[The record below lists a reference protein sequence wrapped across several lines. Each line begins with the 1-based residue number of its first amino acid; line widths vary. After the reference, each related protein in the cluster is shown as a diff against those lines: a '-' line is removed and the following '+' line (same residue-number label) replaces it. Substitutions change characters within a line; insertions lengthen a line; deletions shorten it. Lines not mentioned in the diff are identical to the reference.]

1 MRQYRTLILILI
13 VLAASIALV
22 VPLDEH
28 PGIHFL
34 GIERT
39 IKTRLGLDLVGGVQV
54 LLEAQS
60 PDGQPIDDEVMRTTV
75 SIVENRVNGMG
86 VEEAVVQRAGDRYI
100 IVEIPDIYD
109 TEAAER
115 TVKETAFLEF
125 VDFSEIPVEEAF
137 SLVGMTIRTYDPVA
151 GNGGDEPAD
160 PTLPAF
166 RTVMTGQ
173 AIRNVGVM
181 PGQLGGYEVAFE
193 LTPEGSRAFGEYTRQ
208 NVGRAL
214 AIVLDKEVIS
224 APRINQPIEDGSAS
238 ITGNFD
244 YDSANQLAVQLRYG
258 SLPIPLEVVESRTI
272 GATLGEDSLQKS
284 LTAGFIG
291 FVFVML
297 FMGTYYRL
305 PGMVA
310 VLAILSYALI
320 IFALFRFIPVT
331 LTLPGIAGLILSTG
345 SALDGNILIFERLK
359 EELRAGRTL
368 RQAVELGFERAW
380 PSIRDSNFTT
390 LITCL
395 ILFWFGS
402 AFGATIVKGFS
413 ITLAIGVTVGMFTA
427 LVVTR
432 TFMQIILK
440 VIQPSNYVRWFGL

>member
-1 MRQYRTLILILI
+1 MTKHKTIILI
-13 VLAASIALV
+13 VVVLVASLALV
-22 VPLDEH
+22 IPLNDH

-34 GIERT
+34 GIDRT

-60 PDGQPIDDEVMRTTV
+60 PDGEPISDDIMRTTV
-75 SIVENRVNGMG
+75 SIVENRVNGLG

-115 TVKETAFLEF
+115 TVRETAFLEF
-125 VDFSEIPVEEAF
+125 VDFSMFSPDEAV
-137 SLVGMTIRTYDPVA
+137 SLVGMTINTYDPAA
-151 GNGGDEPAD
+151 GNGGDEPFD
-160 PTLPAF
+160 PSSPAF

-173 AIRNVGVM
+173 GIRNVGVI

-193 LTPEGSRAFGEYTRQ
+193 LTPEGTRAFADYTRE

-224 APRINQPIEDGSAS
+224 APRINQPIEDGSAT

-244 YDSANQLAVQLRYG
+244 YEGANQLAVQLRYG

-297 FMGTYYRL
+297 FMGVYYRL
-305 PGMVA
+305 PGVVA

-320 IFALFRFIPVT
+320 IFALFRFIPIT

-368 RQAVELGFERAW
+368 RQALELGFERAW

-432 TFMQIILK
+432 TFLQLILR
-440 VIQPSNYVRWFGL
+440 VIQPSNFIKWFGL

>member
-1 MRQYRTLILILI
+1 MTNYRSLILILVI
-13 VLAASIALV
+13 MAVSIALV
-22 VPLDEH
+22 VPLNDH
-28 PGIHFL
+28 PGLHFL
-34 GIERT
+34 GIERDV
-39 IKTRLGLDLVGGVQV
+39 KTRLGLDLVGGVQV
-54 LLEAQS
+54 LLEAQT
-60 PDGQPIDDEVMRTTV
+60 PDGQPISDELMRTTV
-75 SIVENRVNGMG
+75 AIVENRVNGLG

-115 TVKETAFLEF
+115 TVRETAFLEF
-125 VDFSEIPVEEAF
+125 VDFSELTTDEAF
-137 SLVGMTIRTYDPVA
+137 SLVGWTIQTYDPTA
-151 GNGGDEPAD
+151 NGDLEGLD
-160 PTLPAF
+160 PSIPAF

-173 AIRNVGVM
+173 EIRNVGVM
-181 PGQLGGYEVAFE
+181 PGALGGYEVAFE
-193 LTPEGSRAFGEYTRQ
+193 LTPDGARAFAEYTRQ

-214 AIVLDKEVIS
+214 AITLDKEVIS
-224 APRINQPIEDGSAS
+224 APRINTPIEDGSAS

-244 YDSANQLAVQLRYG
+244 YESANQLAVQLRYG
-258 SLPIPLEVVESRTI
+258 SLPVPLEVVESRTI

-291 FVFVML
+291 FFFVML

-305 PGMVA
+305 PGLIA

-368 RQAVELGFERAW
+368 RQAIQLGFDRAW

-432 TFMQIILK
+432 TFMQLILRF
-440 VIQPSNYVRWFGL
+440 IQPTNYAKWFGL

>member
-1 MRQYRTLILILI
+1 MRQYRTLILIVI
-13 VLAASIALV
+13 VLAASLLLV
-22 VPLDEH
+22 VPLDDH

-34 GIERT
+34 GIERS

-75 SIVENRVNGMG
+75 SIVENRVNGLG

-115 TVKETAFLEF
+115 TVRETAFLEF
-125 VDFSEIPVEEAF
+125 VDFSGISLDEAY
-137 SLVGMTIRTYDPVA
+137 SLVGWTIQTYNPA
-151 GNGGDEPAD
+151 TGNGEPVD
-160 PTLPAF
+160 PSIPSF

-173 AIRNVGVM
+173 EIRNVGVM
-181 PGQLGGYEVAFE
+181 PGQLGGYEVVFE
-193 LTPEGSRAFGEYTRQ
+193 LTPEGARLFGEYTRN

-224 APRINQPIEDGSAS
+224 APRINQPIEDGNAS

-244 YDSANQLAVQLRYG
+244 YEGANQLAVQLRYG
-258 SLPIPLEVVESRTI
+258 SLPIPLQVVESRTI

-284 LTAGFIG
+284 LRAGFIG
-291 FVFVML
+291 FIFVMG
-297 FMGTYYRL
+297 FMGMYYRL
-305 PGMVA
+305 PGVVA

-359 EELRAGRTL
+359 EELRSGRTL
-368 RQAVELGFERAW
+368 KQAIELGFDRAW

-432 TFMQIILK
+432 TFLQLILRFL
-440 VIQPSNYVRWFGL
+440 QPSNFVRWFGL